1 MINLPTTDDPEL
13 DGLLARAL
21 AEDATDADKQ
31 ELADHC
37 GLLVGCLDTVIGERA
52 AAAEIGGRTVLRL
65 LIGLARE
72 WPDAGVP
79 SRVLARFI
87 GATLADFTCGRFA
100 ERCAAF
106 VADREAAD
114 ETRWR

>member
-1 MINLPTTDDPEL
+1 MIDLPQTDDEEL
-13 DGLLARAL
+13 DDLLTRAL
-21 AEDATDADKQ
+21 APTATDEDKQ
-31 ELADHC
+31 ALADHC
-37 GLLVGCLDTVIGERA
+37 GLLVECLDTVIGERA

-87 GATLADFTCGRFA
+87 GATLADFTNGRFT
-100 ERCAAF
+100 ERCTQLMT
-106 VADREAAD
+106 DREAA
-114 ETRWR
+114 ET